1 MGACTD
7 GAAWDLARTLL
18 RPRNGLVCA
27 RPTAAA
33 ALGHRFLTRPLTWQT
48 EETRAGSG
56 KSRSKSAQKK
66 AGSAKGSTKEK
77 QHAPAPAFSFALP
90 FGSSSKV
97 ETPEPEKRGRYRLPF
112 FGRGQE
118 ESEVKVGSGASFD
131 RRVKLK
137 ARVVASGTQSAV
149 AWSAFLP
156 LGRPRST
163 RAQSEEAAP
172 STDRL
177 LGLKRLVGLDA
188 PVVAPTE
195 NEEFPHVAALAALL
209 GQRQEAPEGSNQE
222 AEESGNGRTG
232 ELMEMGRASASGI
245 ARNAVPLALAGA
257 VLGGSAWL
265 VSSIGGRSF
274 REFKSSKECSPRAR
288 GRGADGNPR
297 DASMSEVL
305 LGIALCARGKWIG
318 WFLLKNWWQQ

>member
-1 MGACTD
+1 VVPAKILKPYPKTLKPCTD

-48 EETRAGSG
+48 EETRAGSFKG
-56 KSRSKSAQKK
+56 RSKSAQKK
-66 AGSAKGSTKEK
+66 AGSAKGSTKER
-77 QHAPAPAFSFALP
+77 HRAPSPAFSFALP
-90 FGSSSKV
+90 FGAAKI

-118 ESEVKVGSGASFD
+118 ESEAKVGSGASFD

-163 RAQSEEAAP
+163 RAQVEVAATP

-177 LGLKRLVGLDA
+177 LGLKRLVGLNA
-188 PVVAPTE
+188 PETVPLVVPTE

-209 GQRQEAPEGSNQE
+209 GQRQEAPGGSNRV
-222 AEESGNGRTG
+222 EEDSSNGRTG

-274 REFKSSKECSPRAR
+274 REFKSFKECSPQAR
-288 GRGADGNPR
+288 GRGADGN
-297 DASMSEVL
+297 S
-305 LGIALCARGKWIG
+305 
-318 WFLLKNWWQQ
+318 